1 MIVDIVADV
10 LAEHAG
16 VGGGAWTEAVG
27 AIVDEFQFVGRAVG
41 HIRTL
46 IIWLLTEVVRVSAP
60 ISTPP
65 LYTIEI
71 IDVWFIK
78 NKYSGRNWSVE
89 IWLFHFLIY

>member
-1 MIVDIVADV
+1 
-10 LAEHAG
+10 
-16 VGGGAWTEAVG
+16 
-27 AIVDEFQFVGRAVG
+27 VDEFQFVGRAVG

-71 IDVWFIK
+71 IDVWFIM